1 MIWIVPA
8 IVLVVPLVGLYF
20 LLIRSMDR
28 YHPAPWWV
36 LALCL
41 VWGAVGAIGL
51 SVVGDLLGQG
61 AISFAMD
68 LDFDDEQVFNASA
81 TFVAPLVEEPA
92 KAFGLLFIYFFSRK
106 RGHESLGPLRG
117 AVFGG
122 IIGLGFTLT
131 EDILY
136 IIQGANKSGGAGF
149 VQMFFL
155 RTVMLGLG
163 HATFTAMTGLGF
175 GLFATMKSRWRWAM
189 PLAGLGLGMLLHFGR
204 NLFGSYLLME
214 GLGVFLVVLLNA
226 VVVLALFGLLV
237 WLGWRDR
244 QRIIEGL
251 QGVTGVL
258 ITSAEY
264 AAVTNGWMLLP
275 GWNLFNLIGLPG
287 GFRAARRKQTHLF
300 QLAFHRQ
307 RARHAPP
314 TDPTLPPTL
323 DSEEDRLIA
332 EIHTANQQGIHLAL
346 EAITLPP
353 VLRG

>member
-8 IVLVVPLVGLYF
+8 IVLVVPLVAVYF

-28 YHPAPWWV
+28 YHPAPWWK

-41 VWGAVGAIGL
+41 AWGAVGAVGI

-92 KAFGLLFIYFFSRK
+92 KALGLLFIYIFSKK

-122 IIGLGFTLT
+122 IIGLGFTLS

-136 IIQGANKSGGAGF
+136 IIQGGTAAGGAGF
-149 VQMFFL
+149 VGTFFL

-163 HATFTAMTGLGF
+163 HATYTAMTGLGF
-175 GLFATMKSRWRWAM
+175 GLFATMRGGWRWAM
-189 PLAGLGLGMLLHFGR
+189 PLAGLALGMLLHFGR
-204 NLFGSYLLME
+204 NLFGSYWLME
-214 GLGVFLVVLLNA
+214 GLGVAVSLLLNA
-226 VVVLALFGLLV
+226 AVVVVLFGLLI

-258 ITSAEY
+258 ITPAEY
-264 AAVTNGWMLLP
+264 AAATSGWMLLP

-287 GFRAARRKQTHLF
+287 GFRAARRKQANLF
-300 QLAFHRQ
+300 QLAFLRQ

-314 TDPTLPPTL
+314 EIPGQPSTL
-323 DSEEDRLIA
+323 DSETDRLIA
-332 EIHTANQQGIHLAL
+332 ELHTANQQGTRLAL
-346 EAITLPP
+346 EAMNPPP
-353 VLRG
+353 VIRG

>member
-1 MIWIVPA
+1 MIWIVPT
-8 IVLVVPLVGLYF
+8 IVLVVPLVAVYF

-36 LALCL
+36 LVLCL
-41 VWGAVGAIGL
+41 VWGAVGAVGL

-61 AISFAMD
+61 AISFAME

-92 KAFGLLFIYFFSRK
+92 KALGLLFIYLISRK

-149 VQMFFL
+149 VQIFFL

-189 PLAGLGLGMLLHFGR
+189 PLAGMTLGMLLHFGR
-204 NLFGSYLLME
+204 NLFGSYLVME
-214 GLGVFLVVLLNA
+214 GLGVFLIVLLNA
-226 VVVLALFGLLV
+226 AVVLALFGLLV
-237 WLGWRDR
+237 WLGWLDR

-258 ITSAEY
+258 ITPAEY
-264 AAVTNGWMLLP
+264 AAATSGWMLLP

-287 GFRAARRKQTHLF
+287 GFRAARCKQAHLF
-300 QLAFHRQ
+300 ELAFLRQ
-307 RARHAPP
+307 RARHAPAP
-314 TDPTLPPTL
+314 IPNQPPTL
-323 DSEEDRLIA
+323 DSEIDSLIA
-332 EIHTANQQGIHLAL
+332 ELHTANQQGTRLAL
-346 EAITLPP
+346 ETMNPPP
-353 VLRG
+353 VIRG

>member
-28 YHPAPWWV
+28 YHPAPWWM

-41 VWGAVGAIGL
+41 AWGAVGAVGL

-61 AISFAMD
+61 AISMA
-68 LDFDDEQVFNASA
+68 LDRDFKDESVINASA

-92 KAFGLLFIYFFSRK
+92 KALGLLFLYLFFKR

-122 IIGLGFTLT
+122 IIGLGFTLS
-131 EDILY
+131 EDIAY
-136 IIQGANKSGGAGF
+136 IVQGGNAAGGAGF
-149 VQMFFL
+149 VGMFFL

-163 HATFTAMTGLGF
+163 HATYTAMTGLGF
-175 GLFATMKSRWRWAM
+175 GLFATMRSGWRWAM
-189 PLAGLGLGMLLHFGR
+189 PLAGLAMGMLLHFAR
-204 NLFGSYLLME
+204 NLFGSYLVME
-214 GLGVFLVVLLNA
+214 GLGVLLIVLLNA

-264 AAVTNGWMLLP
+264 AAATSGWMLLP

-314 TDPTLPPTL
+314 TNPALPPTL

-332 EIHTANQQGIHLAL
+332 EIHTANQQGTRLAL
-346 EAITLPP
+346 EAITPPP

>member
-8 IVLVVPLVGLYF
+8 IVLVVPLVAVYF

-41 VWGAVGAIGL
+41 AWGAVGAVGI

-61 AISFAMD
+61 AISFALD
-68 LDFDDEQVFNASA
+68 LDFESEKVFYATA

-92 KAFGLLFIYFFSRK
+92 KALGLLAIYLFAKK
-106 RGHESLGPLRG
+106 RGRESLGPLRG

-122 IIGLGFTLT
+122 IIGLGFTLS
-131 EDILY
+131 EDIAY
-136 IIQGANKSGGAGF
+136 IIQGGNAAGGAGF
-149 VQMFFL
+149 LGTFFV

-175 GLFATMKSRWRWAM
+175 GLFATMQSGWRWVM
-189 PLAGLGLGMLLHFGR
+189 PLAGMALGMLLHFGR
-204 NLFGSYLLME
+204 NLFGTYLEME
-214 GLGVFLVVLLNA
+214 GVGVVLMLLLNA
-226 VVVLALFGLLV
+226 VVVLALLGLLI

-258 ITSAEY
+258 ITPAEY
-264 AAVTNGWMLLP
+264 AAATSGWMLLP

-287 GFRAARRKQTHLF
+287 GFRAARRKQVHLF

-307 RARHAPP
+307 RVRHAPS
-314 TDPTLPPTL
+314 TNPTLTPTL

-332 EIHTANQQGIHLAL
+332 EIHTANQQGTRLAL
-346 EAITLPP
+346 EAITPPP